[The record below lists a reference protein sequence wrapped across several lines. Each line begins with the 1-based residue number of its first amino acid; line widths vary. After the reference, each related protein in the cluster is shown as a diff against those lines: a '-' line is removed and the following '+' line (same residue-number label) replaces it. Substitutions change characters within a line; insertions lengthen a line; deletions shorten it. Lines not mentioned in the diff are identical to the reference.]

1 MYRKD
6 ELDYPLNII
15 IEELLFHKMGNESP
29 TIEWKVER
37 ESAIESLQSNS
48 LLTANFE
55 YVIATALSART
66 VEIVHMYFRDGLS
79 MSAIADRCML
89 SNSRIG
95 QIINKACRIL
105 RYPKH
110 TKCITIGVAEY
121 YSQKCYQ
128 EGYEEGHKKG
138 YHEGYTD
145 ACKETLENAKI
156 YLTGLPEIPVAELD
170 LSVRTYNSLKRSG
183 IENLKQLAALSPT
196 EITQIRNLGKTCF
209 EEIVNVL
216 EKYGSDTK
224 EHRLLLKNYKAPV
237 DKRKFTELERD

>member
-1 MYRKD
+1 MNRKS
-6 ELDYPLNII
+6 ELAYPLNIV
-15 IEELLFHKMGNESP
+15 IEEILFHTEGNESL
-29 TIEWKVER
+29 TAER
-37 ESAIESLQSNS
+37 ETEKESTIKKLQANP

-55 YVIATALSART
+55 YVISTALSART

-110 TKCITIGVAEY
+110 TKCITMGVAEY

-128 EGYEEGHKKG
+128 EGYEEGHKIG
-138 YHEGYTD
+138 YNEGYKE

-216 EKYGSDTK
+216 EEYGCDTK

-237 DKRKFTELERD
+237 DKRRQCDFEK